1 MFSTFENGNIHGF
14 VQSSETIVKRPITV
28 SDKFLGKFE
37 LSLDKS
43 YENNNNLRIN
53 HETIQTNRVEFW
65 KDWFSFDFVDLI

>member
-53 HETIQTNRVEFW
+53 HETIQTNRVEFC